1 MALNTR
7 IKSDLVKYSVYSINY
22 LYANLLYTNIVVL
35 YSLWSFQRCISYIV
49 EINFLGEGPSDPHAE

>member
-7 IKSDLVKYSVYSINY
+7 IKSDLVKYSVYSTNY

-35 YSLWSFQRCISYIV
+35 YSLWSF
-49 EINFLGEGPSDPHAE
+49 LGEGPSNPHAE